1 MNSQQHVKSVS
12 SGPHIDM
19 SISDSVVES
28 SDESKN
34 QSNDKQAD
42 VPQIV
47 VDSTD
52 TDDIKKSN
60 TVVGSDQRE
69 PLL

>member
-1 MNSQQHVKSVS
+1 
-12 SGPHIDM
+12 M

-52 TDDIKKSN
+52 TNDIKKSN